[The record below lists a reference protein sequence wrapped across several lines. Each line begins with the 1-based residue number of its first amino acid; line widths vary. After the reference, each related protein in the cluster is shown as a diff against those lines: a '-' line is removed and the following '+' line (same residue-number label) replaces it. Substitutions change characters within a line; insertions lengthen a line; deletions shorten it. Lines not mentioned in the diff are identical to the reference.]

1 MAYNTRGSQ
10 ILGNFDFNS
19 APPRVIGANLANSEF
34 SNVPSDQSTFVSGWG
49 TQPPLMLGTQFT
61 TYDGRVFKY
70 VELADTTALAAGDLI
85 VPYTASAAGT
95 SAATSSTD
103 STVVTATMA
112 SVLAGQYRGGYLLC
126 TVGTGLGQTRRIVD
140 NSATVGGVV
149 TFYLERAYGTAL
161 ASATVI
167 ATNPYRVKQ
176 LPASLTGGVPILGVA
191 HHTITAATAAN
202 GRYNGGVSYFGW
214 MQTAGFCER
223 IKFTGNTVPA
233 SANESLGLVAS
244 TTPGTAIQ
252 WVKTTTIHLFPFA
265 VMHESW
271 APSGGSPVQAPGSV
285 SGTLVA
291 CSG

>member
-10 ILGNFDFNS
+10 ILGNFDFCS
-19 APPRVIGANLANSEF
+19 APPRSIGANLFNSEF
-34 SNVPSDQSTFVSGWG
+34 QNVPSDQSTFVSGFGTSAPLMIG
-49 TQPPLMLGTQFT
+49 TQYT

-70 VELADTTALAAGDLI
+70 IELADTTALTAGDLV

-103 STVVTATMA
+103 TTIVTATMA
-112 SVLAGQYRGGYLLC
+112 SVLANAFRGGYLLC
-126 TVGTGLGQTRRIVD
+126 TVGTGLGQTRRIVG
-140 NSATVGGVV
+140 NTATTSGSV
-149 TFYLERAYGTAL
+149 TFYLERPFATAL

-176 LPASLTGGVPILGVA
+176 LPGSLTGGVPILGVSYGTVA
-191 HHTITAATAAN
+191 AATAAN
-202 GRYNGGVSYFGW
+202 GQYNGGISYFGW

-244 TTPGTAIQ
+244 TTAGTAIQ

-271 APSGGSPVQAPGSV
+271 APSGGSAVTSPGAV